1 MVVME
6 DTGGHGS
13 VFSRRGDD
21 ARRTKMRAHG
31 TRYVSPS
38 QCALVLKRAV
48 NCCILCETVRM
59 KDHGPSL
66 KSLPNPTHE
75 SSMAV

>member
-1 MVVME
+1 MVVVE

-38 QCALVLKRAV
+38 QCALVLK
-48 NCCILCETVRM
+48 
-59 KDHGPSL
+59 
-66 KSLPNPTHE
+66 
-75 SSMAV
+75 